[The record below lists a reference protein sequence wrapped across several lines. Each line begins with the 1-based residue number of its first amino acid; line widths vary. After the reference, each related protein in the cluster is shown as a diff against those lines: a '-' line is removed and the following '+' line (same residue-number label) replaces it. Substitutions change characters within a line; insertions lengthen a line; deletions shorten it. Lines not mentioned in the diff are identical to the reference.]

1 MAGKKSHSKKGK
13 RNARAKPR
21 KNKGARRASGLK
33 SPAATIQLVNAG
45 AHDLTNLATAVKA
58 YLELLGSQSVL
69 DPKQKYYVDR
79 AREQV
84 EMMVDL
90 VRELREKVA

>member
-1 MAGKKSHSKKGK
+1 MAGKKSRPKKSKKSSRAASG
-13 RNARAKPR
+13 RSSAGRRARA
-21 KNKGARRASGLK
+21 LK
-33 SPAATIQLVNAG
+33 TPAATIQLVNAG

-58 YLELLGSQSVL
+58 YLELLGSQSTL